1 MLTEPDILTAL
12 RDCFD
17 PELKL
22 NLVDLGLI
30 YKVEISPDPDSTP
43 KWPRQRVK
51 ITMTLTT
58 PYCPS
63 SGLIVEQVENRLAG
77 MRDIGKVE
85 VDLVW
90 EPAWTRERISEAGR
104 LQLGI

>member
-12 RDCFD
+12 HDCFD

-43 KWPRQRVK
+43 KWPRQRVR